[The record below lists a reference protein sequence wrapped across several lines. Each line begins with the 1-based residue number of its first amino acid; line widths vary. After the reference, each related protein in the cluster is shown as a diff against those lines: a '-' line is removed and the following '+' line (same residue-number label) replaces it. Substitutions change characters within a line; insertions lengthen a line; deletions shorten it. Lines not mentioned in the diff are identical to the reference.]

1 MGLPAFEDG
10 GDLPVGVH
18 RASLEK
24 VVERFG
30 RGGEQ
35 RTRCTRN
42 LVHIYELAKR
52 TGHLRRFVVFGSYI
66 TDKEAPNDVDVIL
79 VMDDGF
85 ELEETA
91 LETRGLFDHAVAGA
105 RYGASIFWLKP
116 SVLIGEK
123 LEDFLNYWQTKRD
136 GSLRGIVEIAT

>member
-1 MGLPAFEDG
+1 MGLPAFDDR
-10 GDLPVGVH
+10 GDLPVGIH
-18 RASLEK
+18 RASLEE

-30 RGGEQ
+30 RGSDQ
-35 RTRCTRN
+35 RRRCTRN
-42 LVHIYELAKR
+42 LIHIYELAKR
-52 TGHLRRFVVFGSYI
+52 TGHLRRFVIFGSYV
-66 TDKEAPNDVDVIL
+66 TDKETPNDVDVIL

-85 ELEETA
+85 A
-91 LETRGLFDHAVAGA
+91 LEKVALEARGLFDHAVAAA

-123 LEDFLNYWQTKRD
+123 LDDFLGYWQTKRD